1 MPLFS
6 NEHVMRMDCFKH
18 IIKLFFVIALC
29 VSARSGYA
37 QNTAKTISSIE
48 EKGSWYYI
56 YDDHGKKV
64 TTLSKSKG
72 TIAGF
77 GSDWFVLITANW
89 IYLYDINGHKYKTL
103 SVSSVGEVKNVG
115 SSSFVTRKGAWLYT
129 FDRNGK
135 KINTRSAK

>member
-1 MPLFS
+1 
-6 NEHVMRMDCFKH
+6 MRMDCFKL
-18 IIKLFFVIALC
+18 IIKLIFVIALS

-37 QNTAKTISSIE
+37 QNTTKNISSIE

-72 TIAGF
+72 TIVGF
-77 GSDWFVLITANW
+77 GSDWFVLTTANW

-115 SSSFVTRKGAWLYT
+115 SNSFVTRKGAWLYT